1 MPPRMF
7 AVAVCL
13 GEYFP
18 SECLKNIYLSQTN
31 LRELL
36 WPSNLLGGPDPGSE
50 RAPARVRSRAELS
63 LSSLGTVP
71 DLLSF
76 QTRGVPASLPR
87 TALPTF
93 SPRSLRD
100 LNNTA
105 ARRKGRFELRGGHGG
120 RLRGHSG
127 ACDEATTA
135 PARLGRGHY

>member
-18 SECLKNIYLSQTN
+18 SEWLKNIYLSQTN

-50 RAPARVRSRAELS
+50 RAPARVRSHAELS

-76 QTRGVPASLPR
+76 QTRGVPASRPR

-93 SPRSLRD
+93 SPRPQQHCCSEERSLR
-100 LNNTA
+100 TW
-105 ARRKGRFELRGGHGG
+105 RRSRRSSSRSLR
-120 RLRGHSG
+120 RLR
-127 ACDEATTA
+127 
-135 PARLGRGHY
+135 RGH